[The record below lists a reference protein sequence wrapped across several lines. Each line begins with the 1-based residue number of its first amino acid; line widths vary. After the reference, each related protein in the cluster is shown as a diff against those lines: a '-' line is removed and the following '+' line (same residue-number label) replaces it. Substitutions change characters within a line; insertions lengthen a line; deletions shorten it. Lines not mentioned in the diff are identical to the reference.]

1 MGRNQQQ
8 AEQPAGDE
16 LDPEQDDDGDEL
28 DPEQDDADDGDSFPR
43 AYVEQLRRKQ
53 QTYRHRAKAAELRA
67 EQLARELYRS
77 RVDELGLLADPD
89 DMEYDDELLMDGAA
103 LRAAVTELV
112 RSRPHLAAR
121 RVRGDIGQHEQP
133 AGAPGQS
140 LGAILRRNA

>member
-1 MGRNQQQ
+1 
-8 AEQPAGDE
+8 EP
-16 LDPEQDDDGDEL
+16 DDTDT
-28 DPEQDDADDGDSFPR
+28 FPR
-43 AYVEQLRRKQ
+43 AYVEQLRRKGQ
-53 QTYRHRAKAAELRA
+53 NYRHRAQRAETRA

-77 RVDELGLLADPD
+77 RVAELGLLADPD
-89 DMEYDDELLMDGAA
+89 DMEYDGELLMDGAA

-121 RVRGDIGQHEQP
+121 RARGDIGQHEQP